1 MLTAEQV
8 EQARFALSHPPPPI
22 PLRPSSSAHPPPPIP
37 HATHSPSQCIGAS
50 APPRP
55 PSHQQYLN
63 ENNMLIE
70 AIRQNQNL
78 GRLHEC
84 VQYQFQLQQN
94 LILLATAADEHPG

>member
-1 MLTAEQV
+1 
-8 EQARFALSHPPPPI
+8 
-22 PLRPSSSAHPPPPIP
+22 
-37 HATHSPSQCIGAS
+37 
-50 APPRP
+50 
-55 PSHQQYLN
+55 
-63 ENNMLIE
+63 MLIE

>member
-22 PLRPSSSAHPPPPIP
+22 LLRPSSSAHPPPPIP

-50 APPRP
+50 ARPRP

-70 AIRQNQNL
+70 AIRQNQHL